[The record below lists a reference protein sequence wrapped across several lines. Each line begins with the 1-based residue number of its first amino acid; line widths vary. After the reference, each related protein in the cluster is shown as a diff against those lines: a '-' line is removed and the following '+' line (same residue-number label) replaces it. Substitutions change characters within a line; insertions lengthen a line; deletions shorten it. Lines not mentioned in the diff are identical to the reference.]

1 MIPFERQQ
9 MMLKLLESGEV
20 VSLDTLMAEI
30 PDISEST
37 IRRDL
42 KALEANDQITLLR
55 GGGVCLKH
63 STSFD
68 VPVSSKTER
77 NVNEKERIAKKAAS
91 FVKDGDSIFLD
102 SGSTVLC
109 MLSYLQNKKV
119 TIVTTNVMVPQRMQQ
134 LQSNDISCIILGG
147 NLKVSTGSTIGTM
160 TNDALPP
167 FFFDEAFIGISGIS
181 DRAGMSTPDDREA
194 EKKRI
199 AVRNSRRSYI
209 LTDSSKMGITTMC
222 KVFELGEVPVICDKA
237 IEPVLS
243 TGNYIIADE
252 ETE

>member
-109 MLSYLQNKKV
+109 MLPYLQNKKV

-160 TNDALPP
+160 TNDALRQY
-167 FFFDEAFIGISGIS
+167 FFDEAFIGISGIS

-222 KVFELGEVPVICDKA
+222 KVFELGEVPIICDKA